1 MFFNSHKEE
10 DKKALLNAE
19 NALQH
24 MEDMSRQ
31 IDARESVVHE
41 EMAPWKGRLARNH
54 FIQEYE
60 ELFKGN
66 K

>member
-1 MFFNSHKEE
+1 MFNRNKDE
-10 DKKALLNAE
+10 DTKKALAE
-19 NALQH
+19 AESALRH
-24 MEDMSRQ
+24 MQDMGKQ

-41 EMAPWKGRLARNH
+41 EMAPWSDRLRRNH

-60 ELFKGN
+60 ELFRGN